1 MFLYVILI
9 TQRLSPMYLSPQQV
23 VAEPMV
29 VWAKEVVRL
38 SRFLSKLEREHGMCT
53 CSLFANEAGMDL
65 FRS

>member
-1 MFLYVILI
+1 
-9 TQRLSPMYLSPQQV
+9 MYLSSQQV

-38 SRFLSKLEREHGMCT
+38 SRFLSKLEREHGVCT
-53 CSLFANEAGMDL
+53 WSLFANEAGMGL